1 MALSKALLLKHK
13 YPILGVTLVLVL
25 LSYLCWYFSDKQ
37 VVKRLVIGLS
47 WDVSKEGPEGPV
59 ETALKMRNIK
69 LVLADII
76 TLQVPESAKYT
87 AESLGSDMGIL
98 YLRHYRD
105 RFDLLQPTLE
115 KVRVALPIQGE
126 AIAQGKVYLQRQER
140 QAELHEVSASV
151 EFHLK
156 KEEGQWLL
164 HKAVIP
170 EILL

>member
-1 MALSKALLLKHK
+1 MTFNKAMVIKYK
-13 YPILGVTLVLVL
+13 YPIVGATLVLLL

-37 VVKRLVIGLS
+37 VVKRLVVGLS

-69 LVLADII
+69 LVLAEVVALD
-76 TLQVPESAKYT
+76 VPGSTRYS
-87 AESLGSDMGIL
+87 ESLASDMGIL

-105 RFDLLQPTLE
+105 RFDLLQPTLD
-115 KVRVALPIQGE
+115 KVLVTLPAQGE
-126 AIAQGKVYLQRQER
+126 AVVQAKVQLQRQKR
-140 QAELHEVSASV
+140 QEELHEVSASV
-151 EFHLK
+151 EFYLK

-164 HKAVIP
+164 HKAVLP